1 MIEVVDL
8 RKTYGERVAID
19 GISFRVEKGEIL
31 GFLGPNGAGKTTTM
45 RILTGFV
52 PPTSGTARVAGYDVV
67 ADPKEVKRRIGY
79 LPEHPPLYKEMTVGA
94 YLSFVARIKGVS
106 GKRLRESVASV
117 LERCGLAEVAGRLI
131 QNLSKG
137 YQQRVGIAQ
146 AIVHAPEVMILDEP
160 TVGLDPRQIQKIR
173 NLIRSFHGE
182 KTVIL
187 STHIIPEV
195 EKLCDRIA
203 IINEGRIVALDT
215 QVRLSEKFQ
224 QAERFSVQFGD
235 GTAVPYR
242 QRLELLEGVQ
252 SVTQEDG
259 APNRY
264 LVEARLGSEAA
275 RRVFERAISEKWS
288 LVEVSP
294 VRSTLEDVFLSLTG
308 EEKGVM
314 A

>member
-1 MIEVVDL
+1 MIEVKDL
-8 RKTYGERVAID
+8 RKTYGDRVAIA

-45 RILTGFV
+45 RILTGFM
-52 PPTSGTARVAGYDVV
+52 PPTSGSATVGGLDVV
-67 ADPKEVKRRIGY
+67 AHPREVKRRIGY
-79 LPEHPPLYKEMTVGA
+79 LPEHPPLYKEMTVVS
-94 YLSFVARIKGVS
+94 YLAFVARIKGVP
-106 GKRLRESVASV
+106 GGRIRESVASA
-117 LERCGLAEVAGRLI
+117 LERCGLEEVAGRLI

-146 AIVHAPEVMILDEP
+146 AIVHSPEVMILDEP
-160 TVGLDPRQIQKIR
+160 TVGLDPRQILKIR

-182 KTVIL
+182 KTVVL

-195 EKLCDRIA
+195 EKLCDRVA

-215 QVRLSEKFQ
+215 QTGLVEKMQQSE
-224 QAERFSVQFGD
+224 RVSVQFGD
-235 GTAVPYR
+235 PAGASLR

-252 SVTQEDG
+252 SVIQEDG
-259 APNRY
+259 APNRF
-264 LVEARLGSEAA
+264 LVEARVGSGIG
-275 RRVFERAISEKWS
+275 RRVFERAVAEKWP

-294 VRSTLEDVFLSLTG
+294 VRSSLEEVFLNLTG